1 MTLAEYSD
9 TVDDILHCPESFKV
23 CCQCHAISY
32 SAARVCR
39 NCKGY
44 RWDES
49 PLSVYKTAR
58 LMLHKA
64 LRGEIFHVDP

>member
-9 TVDDILHCPESFKV
+9 MVYDITHCPESFKV
-23 CCQCHAISY
+23 CVQCSAISY
-32 SAARVCR
+32 SAARVCH
-39 NCKGY
+39 NCSGY

-49 PLSVYKTAR
+49 PLSVYRTAR
-58 LMLHKA
+58 QALHNA